1 MPRPAVGTRQ
11 SKRGRASEP
20 EVGEGSQ
27 GPTVP
32 PVPEYPTV
40 VFADFK
46 QREAFVE
53 LQKRRM
59 KATRY
64 IDTTILEDLKVE
76 TDETFLC
83 LLDLGLLYDAA
94 AKTVQFRLMN
104 TSFILT
110 MDLFATHLGLTR
122 PEKGALMDI
131 PTECGASSYMP
142 YVTVHMARGGGRQRG
157 CYSEGGSSSREQEED
172 VDRSTTE
179 VSEEEE
185 EEVGVPRHTDGR
197 MILDPNGLWFRS
209 QTVVRGVTNSTQE
222 NMTHG
227 VTCWSNA
234 SDEDKEMWFNN
245 FRRVFYWPTDL
256 ERLVWQR
263 YNDIG
268 KKRLRDNMYKVSKR
282 KKAPSFMKGRQEV
295 EPTHYGGSQS
305 FHDRVVLDTKK
316 NKGKV
321 PTIVDLFVDTHA
333 KKTSKG
339 KLIFAKEKDQQL
351 YEQFLVRRKNNPEI
365 DDNELWFD
373 LVEGFQRG
381 DVYGAGSAKEIFYPP
396 TRRKGSISSQ
406 QQPYTPSIVSVL
418 QAQLAARERQD
429 AERERRDAERDD
441 EIRRMKE
448 EMERMNSFF
457 ANCNTGWRPQP
468 KDPRDPNYGGGSGA
482 GASFPVM

>member
-1 MPRPAVGTRQ
+1 
-11 SKRGRASEP
+11 
-20 EVGEGSQ
+20 
-27 GPTVP
+27 
-32 PVPEYPTV
+32 
-40 VFADFK
+40 
-46 QREAFVE
+46 
-53 LQKRRM
+53 
-59 KATRY
+59 
-64 IDTTILEDLKVE
+64 
-76 TDETFLC
+76 
-83 LLDLGLLYDAA
+83 
-94 AKTVQFRLMN
+94 
-104 TSFILT
+104 
-110 MDLFATHLGLTR
+110 
-122 PEKGALMDI
+122 
-131 PTECGASSYMP
+131 
-142 YVTVHMARGGGRQRG
+142 MARGGGRQRG
-157 CYSEGGSSSREQEED
+157 GYSEGGSSSREQEED

-185 EEVGVPRHTDGR
+185 EVAIPRSTDGR

-245 FRRVFYWPTDL
+245 FRRVFYWSADL

-282 KKAPSFMKGRQEV
+282 KKAPSFMKGSSYEEYTKYRNSPEFKEASARNKINRKGGDKDAEV

-365 DDNELWFD
+365 NDNELWFD

-396 TRRKGSISSQ
+396 TRRRGSISSQ
-406 QQPYTPSIVSVL
+406 QQPYTPSVVSVL

-429 AERERRDAERDD
+429 AERERRDAERDE

-448 EMERMNSFF
+448 EMDRMNSFF

>member
-1 MPRPAVGTRQ
+1 MLSRKFFSVGDKGLLHNSRLKLFPGKLKSRWNGPFEVIKVYEHGAVDIKCCNSG
-11 SKRGRASEP
+11 KEFKVNGHKLKP
-20 EVGEGSQ
+20 YYEG
-27 GPTVP
+27 
-32 PVPEYPTV
+32 
-40 VFADFK
+40 F
-46 QREAFVE
+46 EA
-53 LQKRRM
+53 KW
-59 KATRY
+59 
-64 IDTTILEDLKVE
+64 IDIKDLEDPY
-76 TDETFLC
+76 TW
-83 LLDLGLLYDAA
+83 
-94 AKTVQFRLMN
+94 LM
-104 TSFILT
+104 
-110 MDLFATHLGLTR
+110 
-122 PEKGALMDI
+122 
-131 PTECGASSYMP
+131 
-142 YVTVHMARGGGRQRG
+142 
-157 CYSEGGSSSREQEED
+157 
-172 VDRSTTE
+172 
-179 VSEEEE
+179 
-185 EEVGVPRHTDGR
+185 EEVGGAEAIVREVVAPRSGR
-197 MILDPNGLWFRS
+197 RTLTVLLRRFRS

-222 NMTHG
+222 NMTHD

-282 KKAPSFMKGRQEV
+282 KKAPSFMKGSSYEEYTKYRNSPEFKEASARNKINRKGGDKDAEG

-321 PTIVDLFVDTHA
+321 PAIVDLFVDTHA

-396 TRRKGSISSQ
+396 TRRRGSISSQ
-406 QQPYTPSIVSVL
+406 QQPYTPSVVSVL

-429 AERERRDAERDD
+429 AERERRDAERDE

-448 EMERMNSFF
+448 EMDRMNSFF